1 MKKLVVFLMA
11 SSLYLVSCESEKI
24 DAPSASY
31 DALRASSLLG
41 QWKFKSY
48 ADGKTSKYDVTLE
61 IKNEEENKVTIN
73 GRSSVNFYFADA
85 ELDEAKRTIK
95 FPVLGST
102 KIAGAPDANAFE
114 MTYYESLRNVDR
126 YDFKDKN
133 TLVFYLTKPANEAIY
148 FEKK

>member
-1 MKKLVVFLMA
+1 MLLMA
-11 SSLYLVSCESEKI
+11 SSLFLASCESEKI

-48 ADGKTSKYDVTLE
+48 ADGVTPKYDVSLE
-61 IKNEEENKVTIN
+61 IKTEEANKVTIN

-85 ELDEAKRTIK
+85 DLDEGKRTIK
-95 FPVLGST
+95 FPVLGTT
-102 KIAGAPDANAFE
+102 KIAGTQDANAFE
-114 MTYYESLRNVDR
+114 MTYYESLKHVDR

-133 TLVFYLTKPANEAIY
+133 TLVFYLTNPANEAMY